1 MRVLVMIKGRPED
14 EAKAEPTP
22 AMFEAMNAYNQ
33 QLVEAGVMLGGDGLR
48 PSSDGAQVVFEGGRT
63 SVVDGPFTEAKEI
76 IAGYWIWEVRSLEE
90 ALEWARRCPTDPDGT
105 WQALEVRPYYETED
119 FADVL
124 TPELREQ
131 EQRLSEQIRAQ
142 HGDAR

>member
-1 MRVLVMIKGRPED
+1 
-14 EAKAEPTP
+14 
-22 AMFEAMNAYNQ
+22 MFEAMNAYNQ